1 MKFRDAVEN
10 DLYDIVALLADD
22 VLGAER
28 EKLTD
33 PLPKE
38 YLNAFNLLEQQSGNR
53 LIVAVNDSGDIKG
66 CLQLTVTAGIARRGA
81 VRATIEGVRVSS
93 GERGT
98 GLGAAL
104 FEYAIEQARES
115 GCGLVQLTTDRGRP
129 DAHRFYERLGFEP
142 SHIGMKLKL

>member
-1 MKFRDAVEN
+1 MKFRDATEN

-22 VLGAER
+22 VLGEQR
-28 EKLTD
+28 ELLRD

-38 YLNAFNLLEQQSGNR
+38 YLTAFNALTQQIGNR
-53 LIVAVNDSGDIKG
+53 LIVAVDNSGDIKG
-66 CLQLTVTAGIARRGA
+66 CLQLTITAGIARRGA
-81 VRATIEGVRVSS
+81 TRATIEGVRVSS
-93 GERGT
+93 DERGT

-104 FEYAIEQARES
+104 FEYAIEEARKS
-115 GCGLVQLTTDRGRP
+115 RCSLVQLTTDRERP